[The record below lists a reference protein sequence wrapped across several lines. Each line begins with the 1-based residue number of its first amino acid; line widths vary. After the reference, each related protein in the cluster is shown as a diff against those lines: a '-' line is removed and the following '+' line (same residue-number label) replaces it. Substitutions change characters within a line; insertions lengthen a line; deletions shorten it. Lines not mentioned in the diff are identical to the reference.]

1 MRKEKFLIMIKF
13 IILGKIKIQK
23 LMENQITRM
32 IRILYK
38 KIPQISKAVAVMK
51 KMGKKK
57 KSIFTI
63 MDLMMKKE
71 IIKL

>member
-1 MRKEKFLIMIKF
+1 MIKY
-13 IILGKIKIQK
+13 IILGKIKILK

-32 IRILYK
+32 IRIFYK
-38 KIPQISKAVAVMK
+38 KIPQTSKVVAVMK

-57 KSIFTI
+57 KSIFII

-71 IIKL
+71 IIRL